1 MAKRLVK
8 IPQPPIDPAGRSTE
22 ARHIVLGIVGAL
34 VGAVLIAAAFLTSH
48 RLGAESVRQPQL
60 VELVTHGGVAISEER
75 TPVTGPAGQAE
86 GQTATTTI
94 KKVEKP
100 PEDCP
105 T

>member
-8 IPQPPIDPAGRSTE
+8 IPQPPIDPTRRGTE
-22 ARHIVLGIVGAL
+22 ARHIVLGVLGAMA
-34 VGAVLIAAAFLTSH
+34 GAALIAAAFLTSH
-48 RLGAESVRQPQL
+48 RLGAESVRHPQL
-60 VELVTHGGVAISEER
+60 VELVTHGGVAITEEK
-75 TPVTGPAGQAE
+75 TPATGQAGQPG